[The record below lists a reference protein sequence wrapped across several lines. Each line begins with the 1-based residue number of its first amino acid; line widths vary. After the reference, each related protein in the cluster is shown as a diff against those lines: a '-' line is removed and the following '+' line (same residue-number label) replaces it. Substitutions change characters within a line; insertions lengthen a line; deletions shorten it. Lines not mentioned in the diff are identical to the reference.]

1 MIVMSLDPTMTEES
15 ATLLAGEI
23 DTKGKGTI
31 GFDGFVCAMVKLA
44 PFTNTTTSLPE
55 HVELRKWNTCPPHL
69 RNTRHEEDDL
79 MDCFRAFDT
88 NHDGLISRAE
98 LEKVMCKLGEKLSKQ
113 DIQDMMAEADSN
125 EDGYIDFEEFKH
137 LLS

>member
-1 MIVMSLDPTMTEES
+1 
-15 ATLLAGEI
+15 
-23 DTKGKGTI
+23 
-31 GFDGFVCAMVKLA
+31 
-44 PFTNTTTSLPE
+44 
-55 HVELRKWNTCPPHL
+55 
-69 RNTRHEEDDL
+69 

-88 NHDGLISRAE
+88 NHDGLISRTE